1 MTPHPQSKYLQI
13 TEKELLTLVE
23 CASQKE
29 PNILAC
35 NTAFCITERAKNSNA
50 IPATTEREKVFP
62 SSTDLLLIAHDE
74 WKRRE
79 ERRHIHEELPWIHG
93 WISGYLTSRKF
104 VNDRI
109 EKLRQGEQR

>member
-1 MTPHPQSKYLQI
+1 MVKAPFSILECPCLPNPTGLCAPP
-13 TEKELLTLVE
+13 KE
-23 CASQKE
+23 
-29 PNILAC
+29 
-35 NTAFCITERAKNSNA
+35 CIAKRFENLEDCYRVCEAMRKLRVSNSG
-50 IPATTEREKVFP
+50 EQEHMFP

-79 ERRHIHEELPWIHG
+79 ERRHIHEELPWVHG

-109 EKLRQGEQR
+109 KKLRQGEQ